1 MALSSDVGIFG
12 IDDGLVGWVR
22 RAFLRRNPPAES
34 QGRNEFLGFAGLFNQ
49 LNRGSRHKKARRGFP
64 HRKSGL
70 PDLRTDKKTDP
81 GQARD
86 RRTLREF
93 QFHE

>member
-1 MALSSDVGIFG
+1 LAFLALM
-12 IDDGLVGWVR
+12 DGLVGWVR
-22 RAFLRRNPPAES
+22 RAFLCRNPPAEFQERTDS
-34 QGRNEFLGFAGLFNQ
+34 SGFANQ
-49 LNRGSRHKKARRGFP
+49 PNRGGGYEKARRGFP
-64 HRKSGL
+64 HRQSRL
-70 PDLRTDKKTDP
+70 PDLRTYKKTDP

>member
-1 MALSSDVGIFG
+1 VAGSLWGNPGTRHQVYRRSFG
-12 IDDGLVGWVR
+12 EYAIWFSWLFIQS
-22 RAFLRRNPPAES
+22 RAGQQSADMKNP
-34 QGRNEFLGFAGLFNQ
+34 RC
-49 LNRGSRHKKARRGFP
+49 GFP

-70 PDLRTDKKTDP
+70 PDLRTHKKTDL